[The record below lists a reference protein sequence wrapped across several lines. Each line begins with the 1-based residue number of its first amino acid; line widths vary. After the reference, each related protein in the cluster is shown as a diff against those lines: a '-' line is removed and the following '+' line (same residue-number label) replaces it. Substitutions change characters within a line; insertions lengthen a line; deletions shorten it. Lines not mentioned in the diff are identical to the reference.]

1 MNLLSRRT
9 ALLHRLRRFRTL
21 QKLYMPGLAK
31 WLERRD
37 FDDGVSSITPEQVE
51 LYFPSHFDD
60 PTERASICNPDL
72 TQIEDELRD
81 AGANESL
88 DDLCSQL
95 RLRTLISQERETY
108 RGSQAQFTRSHNA
121 QVSVEDQI
129 REHRDQYRV
138 HRKALVHLRGSG
150 QWEKELQM
158 LEPED
163 IRGIS
168 ERVLKD
174 LDREIYRKASILAGT
189 SVHEAS
195 RLADDIL
202 PSAWVPN
209 LSVGDGKNIISWIWT
224 SRRGTLK
231 GSDGGDDGACSKL
244 FVSDF
249 IAVS

>member
-1 MNLLSRRT
+1 
-9 ALLHRLRRFRTL
+9 L

-37 FDDGVSSITPEQVE
+37 FDDGASSVTPERVE
-51 LYFPSHFDD
+51 LYLPSHFAD
-60 PTERASICNPDL
+60 PTERASICNSDL
-72 TQIEDELRD
+72 TQIEEELRE

-138 HRKALVHLRGSG
+138 HRNALVHLRGPG
-150 QWEKELQM
+150 QWEKQLQV

-174 LDREIYRKASILAGT
+174 LDREIYRKASILAGV
-189 SVHEAS
+189 SVHEANL
-195 RLADDIL
+195 LAEDIL
-202 PSAWVPN
+202 PNAWVPN

-231 GSDGGDDGACSKL
+231 DLDGDDDGEWTDLGFLVAS
-244 FVSDF
+244 
-249 IAVS
+249 